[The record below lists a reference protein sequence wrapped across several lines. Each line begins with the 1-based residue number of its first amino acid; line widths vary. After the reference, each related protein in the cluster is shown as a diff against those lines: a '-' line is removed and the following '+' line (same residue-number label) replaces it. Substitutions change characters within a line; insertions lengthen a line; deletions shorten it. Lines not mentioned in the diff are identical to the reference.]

1 MTRITAR
8 GLLLGVLTTALLVV
22 TPATAA
28 SAVTAAAPAAAPAAA
43 ALSASPDTDLAD
55 GQGITVTATGYP
67 LNHSLDLV
75 ECVQDLGCDFGTL
88 RVLFSGDSGGYVTT
102 FFVSRILTI
111 ESGEVDC
118 AVAQNCVLVSLDIT
132 DLSTG
137 AQTSIAFDPN
147 APPLPDPSFH
157 LNNDLQAHVRVDKG
171 VARITGTV
179 RCNQSMFIDLEMTL
193 TQLYNQHIFRSDAF
207 ASVECTRGTATPY
220 AVVFR
225 PRNGLFDAGTA
236 TLETFGFANTGSRF
250 VSRHQKIDVTLVAS
264 NR

>member
-1 MTRITAR
+1 MTTITAR

-22 TPATAA
+22 APATAA
-28 SAVTAAAPAAAPAAA
+28 TAATPAVA

-55 GQGITVTATGYP
+55 GQAVTVTATGYP

-88 RVLFSGDSGGYVTT
+88 RVLFSGDTGGYVTT
-102 FFVSRILTI
+102 FYVSRILSI
-111 ESGEVDC
+111 ESGQVDC
-118 AVAQNCVLVSLDIT
+118 AVDQNCVLVSLDIT

-137 AQTSIAFDPN
+137 AQASIAFDPN
-147 APPLPDPSFH
+147 APPPPFPSFH

-179 RCNQSMFIDLEMTL
+179 RCNQPMFIDLEMTL
-193 TQLYNQHIFRSDAF
+193 TQLYKQHIFRSDGF
-207 ASVECTRGTATPY
+207 ASVQCARGTPTPY

-225 PRNGLFDAGTA
+225 PQNGLFDAGTA
-236 TLETFGFANTGSRF
+236 TLETFAYGTAGSRN
-250 VSRHQKIDVTLVAS
+250 VTRHQKIEITLVAS
-264 NR
+264 NH

>member
-1 MTRITAR
+1 MTTITAR

-22 TPATAA
+22 APATTASASPAATPA
-28 SAVTAAAPAAAPAAA
+28 VA

-55 GQGITVTATGYP
+55 GQDITVTATGYP

-88 RVLFSGDSGGYVTT
+88 RVLFSGDTGGYVTD

-111 ESGEVDC
+111 EAGEVDC

-157 LNNDLQAHVRVDKG
+157 LDNDVQAHVRVDKG

-179 RCNQSMFIDLEMTL
+179 RCNQSMFIDLQMTL

-207 ASVECTRGTATPY
+207 ASVGCTRGTSTPY

-225 PRNGLFDAGTA
+225 PQNGLFGAGTA